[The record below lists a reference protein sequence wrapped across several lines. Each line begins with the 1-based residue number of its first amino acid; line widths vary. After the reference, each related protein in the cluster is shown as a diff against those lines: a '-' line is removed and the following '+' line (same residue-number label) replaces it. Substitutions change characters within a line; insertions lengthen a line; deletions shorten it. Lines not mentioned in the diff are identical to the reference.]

1 MKKDF
6 SNETHKTS
14 INIPI
19 DLFTKLKEESK
30 VLGINLN
37 ALILIKIQELERQNN
52 SLKLLNRALNEIEQQ
67 KNNK

>member
-19 DLFTKLKEESK
+19 DLFIKLKEESK
-30 VLGINLN
+30 ILGINLN

-52 SLKLLNRALNEIEQQ
+52 SLKLLNRALNEIERQ

>member
-1 MKKDF
+1 MKKKDF

-19 DLFTKLKEESK
+19 DLFIKLKEESK

-37 ALILIKIQELERQNN
+37 ALILIKIQELEKQNY
-52 SLKLLNRALNEIEQQ
+52 SFELLNRALNQIEQI
-67 KNNK
+67 KS

>member
-6 SNETHKTS
+6 SNETHKTT

-19 DLFTKLKEESK
+19 DLFSKLKEESK

-37 ALILIKIQELERQNN
+37 SLILIKIQELEKQNY
-52 SLKLLNRALNEIEQQ
+52 SFELLTRALNEIDQL
-67 KNNK
+67 KS

>member
-19 DLFTKLKEESK
+19 DLFSKLKEESK

-37 ALILIKIQELERQNN
+37 ALILIKIQELEKQNDAF
-52 SLKLLNRALNEIEQQ
+52 KLLNRVLNEIEQQ
-67 KNNK
+67 KNK

>member
-19 DLFTKLKEESK
+19 DLFIKLKKESK
-30 VLGINLN
+30 FLGINLN
-37 ALILIKIQELERQNN
+37 ALILIKIQEVERQNY
-52 SLKLLNRALNEIEQQ
+52 SFELLNRLLNEIEQQ
-67 KNNK
+67 KDNK